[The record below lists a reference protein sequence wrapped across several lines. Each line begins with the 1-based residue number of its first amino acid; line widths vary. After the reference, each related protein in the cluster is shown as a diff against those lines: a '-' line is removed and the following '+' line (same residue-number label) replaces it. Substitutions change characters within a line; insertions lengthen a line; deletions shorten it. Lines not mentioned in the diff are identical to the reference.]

1 MTPRADVC
9 GKQLIKRAAAAPED
23 KRVHNIIT
31 GQKGSA
37 GLCSPPLVGTI
48 WDIRVK
54 RTQFSTSGSVF
65 CVTSDLL
72 TLHFQLS
79 ATSARRYV
87 RLWSW
92 RSEKPCRSWRRVKV
106 RCQTGSAAIFSAV
119 LCFIWEFSLFQLV
132 WEPFI
137 PKLIK
142 SAFKIVSIFLSSGSN
157 LEKLQLLITYWN

>member
-23 KRVHNIIT
+23 ERVHDRIR

-37 GLCSPPLVGTI
+37 GLCSPPFVGMI
-48 WDIRVK
+48 SDIRVK
-54 RTQFSTSGSVF
+54 RAQFGTLVSVF
-65 CVTSDLL
+65 WVTGVFL

-106 RCQTGSAAIFSAV
+106 RSETGSAAQM
-119 LCFIWEFSLFQLV
+119 EFSSFQLV
-132 WEPFI
+132 WEPFL
-137 PKLIK
+137 PKLIT

-157 LEKLQLLITYWN
+157 LEKLQLLFTY